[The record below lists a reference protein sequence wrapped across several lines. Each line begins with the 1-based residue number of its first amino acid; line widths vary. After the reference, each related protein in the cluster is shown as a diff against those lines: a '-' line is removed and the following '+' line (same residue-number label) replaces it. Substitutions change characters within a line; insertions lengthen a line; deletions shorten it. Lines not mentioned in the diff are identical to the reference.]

1 MVDQP
6 KVVIYTT
13 PTCPYCHQ
21 AKSFLAERGVAF
33 TDKDVAV
40 DREARDEMVKK
51 SGQLGV
57 PVIEVDGN
65 IVVGFNRGKLD
76 ELLAS

>member
-1 MVDQP
+1 
-6 KVVIYTT
+6 
-13 PTCPYCHQ
+13 
-21 AKSFLAERGVAF
+21 LAERGLAF
-33 TDKDVAV
+33 TDKDVAT
-40 DREARDEMVKK
+40 DLQARDEMVRK